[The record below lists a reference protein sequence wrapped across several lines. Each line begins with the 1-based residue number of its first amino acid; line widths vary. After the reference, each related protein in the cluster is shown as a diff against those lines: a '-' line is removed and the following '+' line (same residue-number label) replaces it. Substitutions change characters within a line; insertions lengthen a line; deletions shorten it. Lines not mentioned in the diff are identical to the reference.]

1 MTRGILAA
9 LSKTGVF
16 RLRAVLVGTVAY
28 QTYSAMLDVKLA
40 APSLTKL
47 GQPTSALQTAD
58 VDIAQFKKI
67 SVAMAG

>member
-16 RLRAVLVGTVAY
+16 RLRAVLVGTAY

-47 GQPTSALQTAD
+47 GHPTSGLQTAD